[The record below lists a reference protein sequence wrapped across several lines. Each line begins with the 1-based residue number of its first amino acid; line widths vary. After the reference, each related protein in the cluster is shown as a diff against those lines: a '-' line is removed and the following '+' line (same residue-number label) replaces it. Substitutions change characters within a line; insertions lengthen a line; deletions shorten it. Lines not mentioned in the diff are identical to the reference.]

1 MKNNINRNKIIK
13 GRKVKILLFSVLFSV
28 FVIGLIISLL
38 QIFFWSN
45 DNNNILKL
53 SEDISKNTEVKMIDN
68 DKNTEVIEDKSLKN
82 DKDNSYWQFIKMPLI
97 DVDIDKLINQNKDTV
112 GWINVNN
119 TNINYPVVQY
129 NDNSYYLKH
138 AFDRSWNE
146 AGWVFLDYRNNK
158 DFSSRNNII
167 YGHSRLDKT
176 MFGSLRNVLN
186 DDWYNNK
193 SNHVIRLSTQSEN
206 TMWQVFSVYK
216 ILEESYYITTDFS
229 DDTEYSKFLKT
240 IKNRS
245 VHDFGVG
252 VSSDD
257 KILTL
262 STCSSNNKRI
272 VVHAKL
278 IKRGYK

>member
-53 SEDISKNTEVKMIDN
+53 Y
-68 DKNTEVIEDKSLKN
+68 
-82 DKDNSYWQFIKMPLI
+82 DNSYWQFIKMPLI

-119 TNINYPVVQY
+119 TNINYPFVQTK
-129 NDNSYYLKH
+129 DNKYYLKH

>member
-119 TNINYPVVQY
+119 TNINYPFVQTK
-129 NDNSYYLKH
+129 DNKYYLKH

-186 DDWYNNK
+186 NDWYNNK

>member
-119 TNINYPVVQY
+119 TNINYPFVQTK
-129 NDNSYYLKH
+129 DNKYYLKH

>member
-38 QIFFWSN
+38 QIFFWNN

-119 TNINYPVVQY
+119 TNINYPFVQTK
-129 NDNSYYLKH
+129 DNKYYLKH

-186 DDWYNNK
+186 NDWYNNK

>member
-1 MKNNINRNKIIK
+1 
-13 GRKVKILLFSVLFSV
+13 
-28 FVIGLIISLL
+28 
-38 QIFFWSN
+38 
-45 DNNNILKL
+45 
-53 SEDISKNTEVKMIDN
+53 
-68 DKNTEVIEDKSLKN
+68 
-82 DKDNSYWQFIKMPLI
+82 MPLI

-119 TNINYPVVQY
+119 TNINYPFVQTK
-129 NDNSYYLKH
+129 DNKYYLKH

>member
-13 GRKVKILLFSVLFSV
+13 VRKVKILLFSVLFSV

-119 TNINYPVVQY
+119 TNINYPFVQTK
-129 NDNSYYLKH
+129 DNKYYLKH

>member
-13 GRKVKILLFSVLFSV
+13 VRKVKILLFSVLFSV

-119 TNINYPVVQY
+119 TNINYPFVQTK
-129 NDNSYYLKH
+129 DNKYYLKH

-186 DDWYNNK
+186 NDWYNNK